1 MQERETNERNR
12 RADEINELQRQVD
25 EQVVIAV
32 ALQDEENQGRRRGSQ
47 LGRRWNV
54 QRHRVRIF
62 WKIILSQLLCT
73 LMLIFEG
80 DLECN
85 LICSIKSCMIFAIMM
100 HTLFKS
106 VMLLGFWGFFRS
118 KSLQLLYEC
127 WRMEH
132 LLIRWMR
139 LPGWG
144 SPLRCRLW

>member
-1 MQERETNERNR
+1 M
-12 RADEINELQRQVD
+12 VHKS
-25 EQVVIAV
+25 AV
-32 ALQDEENQGRRRGSQ
+32 AGMWTDIGI
-47 LGRRWNV
+47 LG
-54 QRHRVRIF
+54 VRIF

-132 LLIRWMR
+132 LLIRWMSIAR
-139 LPGWG
+139 ANGKKI
-144 SPLRCRLW
+144 